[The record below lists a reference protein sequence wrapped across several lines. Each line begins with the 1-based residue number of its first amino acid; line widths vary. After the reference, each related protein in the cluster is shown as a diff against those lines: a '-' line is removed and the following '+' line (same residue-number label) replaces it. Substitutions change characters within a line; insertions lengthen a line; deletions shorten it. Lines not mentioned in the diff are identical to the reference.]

1 MSVKTARTRTM
12 SRILATVLMASA
24 LTGCSLMEL
33 TRDCDGTEA
42 RVTEVG
48 ALGILDSRP
57 DRATVTRGSEED
69 APHCSADSGD
79 VVVSTTRTYAFPGTR
94 AEVAA
99 HYRAA
104 ARQDGWRPD
113 PEAEPGELSF
123 AKGDMYLWV
132 DFMSTGYGL
141 TVVSYE

>member
-1 MSVKTARTRTM
+1 MSVKAARTRTV
-12 SRILATVLMASA
+12 SHILATVLMASA

-33 TRDCDGTEA
+33 ARDCDGTDA
-42 RVTEVG
+42 RVAEVG

-69 APHCSADSGD
+69 APHCYADSGD
-79 VVVSTTRTYAFPGTR
+79 VVVSAGRTYAFPGTR

-113 PEAEPGELSF
+113 PEAEPGGLGF
-123 AKGDMYLWV
+123 AKDAMHLRV
-132 DFMSTGYGL
+132 DFTKTGYGL
-141 TVVSYE
+141 TVLSYE